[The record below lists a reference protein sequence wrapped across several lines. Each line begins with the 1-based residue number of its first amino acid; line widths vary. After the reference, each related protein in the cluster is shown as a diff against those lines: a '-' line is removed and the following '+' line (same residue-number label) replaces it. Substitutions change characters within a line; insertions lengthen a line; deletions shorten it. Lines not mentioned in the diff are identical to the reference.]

1 MLVSIGPFNGC
12 MCEQWIER
20 MGCAVMHGL
29 TITCDSTAVRDP
41 WNGAVAAS
49 RLRGELRQLSRSP
62 KCTSRQNCSSTWNS
76 VSMAVKNPMDAQL
89 NAAHSPLPTMS
100 LVPMT
105 YKVVKTLTRFKI
117 LNSVSARTQ
126 TRNEHECGPFC
137 CAPPHRQGL
146 NRLSIKMSTL
156 SYLNTWKM
164 TRMSPPS
171 WSRTLLI
178 EKQVGDRE

>member
-1 MLVSIGPFNGC
+1 MQVSVHALILSLVKPSGVIGWYGVAWEAAEKPCNESENKSETADGAFVFTSGFCCWFYFSHLMLVSIGPFNGC

-105 YKVVKTLTRFKI
+105 
-117 LNSVSARTQ
+117 
-126 TRNEHECGPFC
+126 
-137 CAPPHRQGL
+137 
-146 NRLSIKMSTL
+146 
-156 SYLNTWKM
+156 
-164 TRMSPPS
+164 
-171 WSRTLLI
+171 
-178 EKQVGDRE
+178 